1 MKVSIRTVSKYIC
14 LFVLFFISFLF
25 LPHIAADET
34 WSYGFSYNMAS
45 GLVPYRD
52 FNMIVPPFFSFLFS
66 IGLVFYKGIIM
77 FHAEGALLL
86 CFICYL
92 LEKLTKEKSL
102 ILILCLLITTPMI
115 YNLPTYNILIFA
127 FTLLLIFL
135 QQNNKSDWVI
145 GLILGLSFL
154 TKQSIGLFLILVSF
168 YCVKDD
174 ISRLIKRFFGMM
186 IPFALCLLYLI
197 ITNSLFPF
205 LDQCFLG
212 MFDFSKNGQREMG
225 MPIVV
230 LTVFIIFIKYF
241 RKYHFSKEWLYTLA
255 FYSVCFPLFDL
266 SHFLIG
272 FFALMVTFFAHRSF
286 STTNYQKIAFILL
299 IVIIPIINSTRLLWN
314 GHYPNDIPNYQYR
327 YLNSNEYK
335 NLHSLRLYHQQHS
348 DYNIVIL
355 STAAYIFKL
364 TNNLPITKLDLINT
378 GNWGY
383 HGTDKIIKEIN
394 SLDKNTLFL
403 INPAEFSF
411 DNQIDKKV
419 LQYVIDHGSVVDT
432 VLFYDVYQL
441 NSSKNF
447 QN

>member
-1 MKVSIRTVSKYIC
+1 MLY
-14 LFVLFFISFLF
+14 
-25 LPHIAADET
+25 
-34 WSYGFSYNMAS
+34 
-45 GLVPYRD
+45 
-52 FNMIVPPFFSFLFS
+52 
-66 IGLVFYKGIIM
+66 
-77 FHAEGALLL
+77 LLL
-86 CFICYL
+86 IG
-92 LEKLTKEKSL
+92 KVNKKSL
-102 ILILCLLITTPMI
+102 VLILCLLVTTPMI

-127 FTLLLIFL
+127 FTLLLVFL
-135 QQNNKSDWVI
+135 QQNNKSDSFI

-168 YCVKDD
+168 YCVKDNA
-174 ISRLIKRFFGMM
+174 SRLIKRFCGLM
-186 IPFALCLLYLI
+186 IPIVLCFLYLI
-197 ITNSLFPF
+197 ITNSFFSF

-212 MFDFSKNGQREMG
+212 MFDFSKNGQREIG
-225 MPIVV
+225 MPLVV
-230 LTVFIIFIKYF
+230 FTIFIVFVKYF
-241 RKYHFSKEWLYTLA
+241 RKSHFSMEWLYALA

-272 FFALMVTFFAHRSF
+272 FFALMVTFFAHSSF
-286 STTNYQKIAFILL
+286 SFTNYQKFALILL
-299 IVIIPIINSTRLLWN
+299 IVIIPIINGTRLLWN
-314 GHYPNDIPNYQYR
+314 GRYPNDIPNYQYR
-327 YLNSNEYK
+327 YLNNNEYK
-335 NLHSLRLYHQQHS
+335 NLQSLRLYHQRHS

-355 STAAYIFKL
+355 STAAYVFKL

-394 SLDKNTLFL
+394 SLDKNTIFL

-419 LQYVIDHGSVVDT
+419 LQYVIDNGRVVDT